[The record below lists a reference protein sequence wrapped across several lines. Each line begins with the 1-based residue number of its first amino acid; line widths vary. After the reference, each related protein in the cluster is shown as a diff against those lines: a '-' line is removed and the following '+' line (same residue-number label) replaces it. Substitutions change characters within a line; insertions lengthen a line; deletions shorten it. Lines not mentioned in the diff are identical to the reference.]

1 MASATVRIKLIGS
14 QVLKDLQGVERG
26 LGNVAQAERK
36 AAASTEKSARKAAE
50 AQKRAAQD
58 ASRAAIEASKR
69 AEKEQTRAAREVAR
83 VAKREAE
90 AQKREA
96 DKLTAYWQRS
106 AQKSADLRIRE
117 EQRVTRQA
125 AQEAARRARTEDR
138 TMATRRRAAERT
150 LRGAGGLVGAGVA
163 GILAGGIS
171 AAGVA
176 RGVAGVDDIQ
186 TRVRKGNDF
195 RETMIVLG
203 GNVGMS
209 QAEIDKAQSKVL
221 ETGVKFGKDPTEIAE
236 GLTIGQERFNMLR
249 ELTENIDAITAA
261 AKASQGTVPEFI
273 GMVGSLV
280 SAFGLAKEEIPQAI
294 DFALGAARSG
304 AINPADFAA
313 SFAASAGI
321 FATNSGQ
328 RGMEGLRQF
337 VGTSQGIGAGQF
349 GAAESATRLERLIT
363 DLTDK
368 KVVQDLKQRGVNV
381 FNKDGKIDIG
391 SVIDQ
396 IATNK
401 NLQTSTQRQ
410 GVFKEVRAL
419 QGIDT
424 LLAQRQKV
432 LSKEAG
438 AVDFRSM
445 SREGLGAEG
454 AAGTAR
460 VIGMLEKGGVL
471 DLQRQAI
478 EMQKHTIE
486 HLEAYNKQILLVN
499 DASNKL
505 EKSFGTLSLW
515 ASSIGLGGA
524 VTGGSVVL
532 GRLAGGGAGGAAAG
546 AAGAG
551 TLATLGTGV
560 TAVGAGALAA
570 GVAAA
575 GAIGGGVGYGIDKF
589 AEWTTGKALS
599 DRIAEWA
606 SSDVTAKRNA
616 LFGGAVIDGKTDA
629 NVHVEVEVKDNRTH
643 VKTSSK
649 SKGGKVSVG
658 SGPLMPGAM

>member
-14 QVLKDLQGVERG
+14 QVLKDLEGVERG
-26 LGNVAQAERK
+26 LGDMATAERK
-36 AAASTEKSARKAAE
+36 AAASTEKSARKAAD

-58 ASRAAIEASKR
+58 ASRAAIDAAKR
-69 AEKEQTRAAREVAR
+69 AEKEQTKAAREVAQA
-83 VAKREAE
+83 AKREAE

-96 DKLTAYWQRS
+96 DKLTAYWHRA

-150 LRGAGGLVGAGVA
+150 LRGAGGFVGAGVA
-163 GILAGGIS
+163 GALAGGVS

-209 QAEIDKAQSKVL
+209 QGEIDKAQARVL
-221 ETGVKFGKDPTEIAE
+221 DTGLKYGKDPTEIAE
-236 GLTIGQERFNMLR
+236 GLTLGQERFNMLR
-249 ELTENIDAITAA
+249 ELTENIESITAA
-261 AKASQGTVPEFI
+261 AKASQGTVPEFV
-273 GMVGSLV
+273 GMVGSLT
-280 SAFGLAKEEIPQAI
+280 SAFGLAKEQIPEALDI
-294 DFALGAARSG
+294 ALGAARAG

-328 RGMEGLRQF
+328 RGIEGLRQF
-337 VGTSQGIGAGQF
+337 VGTSQGVGAGQF
-349 GAAESATRLERLIT
+349 GAAESATRVERLIT
-363 DLTDK
+363 DLTDA
-368 KVVQDLKQRGVNV
+368 KVVRDLRDRGVNV
-381 FNKDGKIDIG
+381 FNKDGKIDMG
-391 SVIDQ
+391 SLIDQ

-410 GVFKEVRAL
+410 QVFKEVRAL

-424 LLAQRQKV
+424 LLAQREKV
-432 LSKEAG
+432 LRGEAG
-438 AVDFRSM
+438 AVDFKSM
-445 SREGLGAEG
+445 SSVSAEEG

-460 VIGMLEKGGVL
+460 VIGMLESGGVL

-486 HLEAYNKQILLVN
+486 NLKSYNEQVIAMTKATN
-499 DASNKL
+499 TL
-505 EKSFGTLSLW
+505 EKSFGSLSLW
-515 ASSIGLGGA
+515 ASSIGIGGA
-524 VTGGSVVL
+524 V
-532 GRLAGGGAGGAAAG
+532 AGGTMLVGKLGGGAAAG

-551 TLATLGTGV
+551 LLATLGTGV
-560 TAVGAGALAA
+560 TAVGAGTLAA

-575 GAIGGGVGYGIDKF
+575 GAVGGAAGYG
-589 AEWTTGKALS
+589 ANALTEAATGKSIS
-599 DRIAEWA
+599 DRIADWL
-606 SSDVTAKRNA
+606 SSDLIAQREA
-616 LFGGAVIDGKTDA
+616 MFPGAIVDGKQSEVA
-629 NVHVEVEVKDNRTH
+629 MRVEVDVKDNRTH
-643 VKTSSK
+643 VKTTSK
-649 SKGGKVSVG
+649 SKGANVSVG